1 MTKMKIYK
9 YITIALILVFSG
21 LCAYECVHSTSIDSY
36 LFLAMTLCCAHIVG
50 LDDLK
55 KKKKKRGKSSRA

>member
-1 MTKMKIYK
+1 MKIYK
-9 YITIALILVFSG
+9 YITIALILVFSS

-36 LFLAMTLCCAHIVG
+36 LFLVMTLCCALIVC

-55 KKKKKRGKSSRA
+55 KTKKKRSNSTRA